1 MEKPGEVVTREE
13 LRRCLWPSDVFVDFD
28 HGLNKSIQKLR
39 EVLGDSAVSP
49 RYIETIPRV
58 GYRFIAPVSGA
69 TALLE
74 PESDVEIA
82 PQQDLPAM
90 AAPARTPGIQKAI
103 WILIACCIA
112 VVALAGVLL
121 IHRRFQA
128 LEAIQSLA
136 VLPLDNL
143 SGDPGQEYL
152 ADGMTDEMITRLA
165 KDSNLNIISRTS
177 VMQYKGSRRPLP
189 EIARA
194 LHVDAIIEGSV
205 SRSGNRVH
213 MTLQLIRAQT
223 DSHLWADSYDRDTN
237 DETLADEAARAI
249 AKKLGR
255 TVPEITL
262 ARYVNPAAHDA
273 YLRGQYLWFTARME
287 ESGAWFQKAI
297 DIQPDFAAAW
307 AGLSD
312 YYGEGVADD
321 VLDPRTSLGPEE
333 QAARR
338 ALELDPNSAQA
349 HAAMGASFFFARWD
363 LGSADREMLRAISI
377 DPRNGELY
385 SLRSYLLLVLNR
397 PAEAIDSAKKAMEL
411 GPFSRPYALALI
423 YTLARRYDEALADFR
438 LRFEASPDNPNL
450 LGMEMDTWLRK
461 GNYKEAVNV
470 WAKWHIVTGDPE
482 SAANLRRA
490 WEQGGAHGFVRWQLG
505 RRLMQSKSRYVSPVE
520 LASYYAQLGD
530 PERTLAM
537 LEEGY
542 RQRSPDILFIQGN
555 PAYDFLHGDPRYRS
569 LLQKAGVP
577 PTY

>member
-1 MEKPGEVVTREE
+1 
-13 LRRCLWPSDVFVDFD
+13 
-28 HGLNKSIQKLR
+28 
-39 EVLGDSAVSP
+39 
-49 RYIETIPRV
+49 
-58 GYRFIAPVSGA
+58 
-69 TALLE
+69 
-74 PESDVEIA
+74 
-82 PQQDLPAM
+82 
-90 AAPARTPGIQKAI
+90 
-103 WILIACCIA
+103 
-112 VVALAGVLL
+112 
-121 IHRRFQA
+121 
-128 LEAIQSLA
+128 
-136 VLPLDNL
+136 
-143 SGDPGQEYL
+143 
-152 ADGMTDEMITRLA
+152 
-165 KDSNLNIISRTS
+165 
-177 VMQYKGSRRPLP
+177 
-189 EIARA
+189 
-194 LHVDAIIEGSV
+194 
-205 SRSGNRVH
+205 
-213 MTLQLIRAQT
+213 
-223 DSHLWADSYDRDTN
+223 
-237 DETLADEAARAI
+237 
-249 AKKLGR
+249 
-255 TVPEITL
+255 
-262 ARYVNPAAHDA
+262 
-273 YLRGQYLWFTARME
+273 
-287 ESGAWFQKAI
+287 
-297 DIQPDFAAAW
+297 
-307 AGLSD
+307 
-312 YYGEGVADD
+312 
-321 VLDPRTSLGPEE
+321 
-333 QAARR
+333 
-338 ALELDPNSAQA
+338 
-349 HAAMGASFFFARWD
+349 MGASFFFARWD

-411 GPFSRPYALALI
+411 DPFSRPYALALI

-482 SAANLRRA
+482 SAANLRRT